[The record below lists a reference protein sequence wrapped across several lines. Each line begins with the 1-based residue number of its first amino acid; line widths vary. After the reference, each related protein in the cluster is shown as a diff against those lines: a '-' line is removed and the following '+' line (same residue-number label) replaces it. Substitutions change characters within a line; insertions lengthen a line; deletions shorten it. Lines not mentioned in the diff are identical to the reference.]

1 MMSEVLEGYD
11 ERLALS
17 SLPQRS
23 NALSKKITSVLSA
36 SYADLEIREVLRT
49 LDAKHVENNA
59 ETRRRLQLDV
69 QKDVLECNG
78 GIVKEFG
85 HVAEVCP
92 IRIISRAGFS

>member
-1 MMSEVLEGYD
+1 MDGYD
-11 ERLALS
+11 DRLVSS

-23 NALSKKITSVLSA
+23 NALSNKITRVLSA

-49 LDAKHVENNA
+49 LDAKQIQNNA

-78 GIVKEFG
+78 EIVKEFG

-92 IRIISRAGFS
+92 IRVKSRAGFS